1 MREAQ
6 LREGLSR
13 YLSAKRGTS
22 ADIDGLVRIPGGA
35 SRETWRLD
43 AKMGDRKQGLVVR
56 IDPKTSLIDTERRT
70 EFAAMRAAF
79 VAGLPVPEPLDCE
92 ESAEW
97 IGRPFSL
104 SVEMPGNS
112 RLQLPTEQ
120 LREKI
125 ARQKWTHLGRL
136 ARIEISDLD
145 LGGVLLAPRPELCAK
160 EQLDYWERI
169 IDEDELHPNPLS
181 RAAIRWLRRNLP
193 PPPDKLCLVHGD
205 YRTGNFLCTPDG
217 EITAI
222 LDWEMAHI
230 GDPLEDLAWSLD
242 PAWSWQDVGLA
253 GRLAPISEAVG
264 YWQEAS
270 GMTAAPNALHWWR
283 VFSALK
289 GMGIWTSSSEDFH
302 FGESKSFMLALS
314 GWLMTA
320 RHQQVLSD
328 YLSPHSQ
335 HRFPGIA

>member
-13 YLSAKRGTS
+13 YLSAKRGTP
-22 ADIDGLVRIPGGA
+22 AEIDGLVRIPGGA
-35 SRETWRLD
+35 SRETWRFD
-43 AKMGDRKQGLVVR
+43 AKMKNRRHGLIVR

-70 EFAAMRAAF
+70 EFAAMRAAYL
-79 VAGLPVPEPLDCE
+79 AGLPVPEPLDCE
-92 ESAEW
+92 ESAGW
-97 IGRPFSL
+97 LGRPFSL
-104 SVEMPGNS
+104 SVEMPGSS

-120 LREKI
+120 LREQV
-125 ARQKWTHLGRL
+125 ARQKWAHLGRL
-136 ARIEISDLD
+136 ARLEISDLD
-145 LGGVLLAPRPELCAK
+145 LGGALSAPKPELCAE
-160 EQLDYWERI
+160 EQLEYWERI

-242 PAWSWQDVGLA
+242 PAWAWQDVGLA
-253 GRLAPISEAVG
+253 GHLAPIREAIG

-270 GMTAAPNALHWWR
+270 GMTADPKALHWWR
-283 VFSALK
+283 IFSALK

-302 FGESKSFMLALS
+302 FGESKSLMLAIS
-314 GWLMTA
+314 GWLMSA

-335 HRFPGIA
+335 HRFPRIH